1 MGKLLNAS
9 DTEEILKAAKRKYS
23 TLNTGE
29 YDVINT
35 WLLIKAVE
43 AERYAKIIIKTK
55 TEAKQNKIPKPKTT
69 FRQNF
74 CICSLGS
81 DKSTI
86 C

>member
-35 WLLIKAVE
+35 
-43 AERYAKIIIKTK
+43 
-55 TEAKQNKIPKPKTT
+55 
-69 FRQNF
+69 
-74 CICSLGS
+74 
-81 DKSTI
+81 
-86 C
+86 